1 MRIKPAMSMFVS
13 KADLDHALK
22 DWYKERSER
31 LEGLL
36 QDFIREYCDRPGDDD
51 LPAAIEDQ
59 RCEIVKNA
67 MKFLNS

>member
-13 KADLDHALK
+13 KSDLDHALK

-36 QDFIREYCDRPGDDD
+36 QDFIREYCGRSGDDD